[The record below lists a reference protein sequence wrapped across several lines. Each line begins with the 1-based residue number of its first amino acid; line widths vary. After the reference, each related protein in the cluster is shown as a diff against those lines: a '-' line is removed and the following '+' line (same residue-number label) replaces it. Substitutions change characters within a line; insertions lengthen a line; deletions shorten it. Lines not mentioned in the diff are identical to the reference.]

1 MHCRF
6 REGME
11 IERDDLL
18 RRLVE
23 MQFERNDY
31 DFRRGTFRV
40 RGDVVEIFLPGNDAT
55 AFRIEFWRRN
65 RSD

>member
-1 MHCRF
+1 MYGLVNLEDYQDHVLLL

-23 MQFERNDY
+23 MQF
-31 DFRRGTFRV
+31 G
-40 RGDVVEIFLPGNDAT
+40 A
-55 AFRIEFWRRN
+55 
-65 RSD
+65 